1 MKNFLFF
8 AALILIAACV
18 KERII
23 LPKPKGDVKL
33 YVNEIVSSGST
44 LISEFG
50 TAEDWFE
57 IYNDSE
63 DTFKS
68 SGKTFYLSDTLGNRL
83 KYKMPAFTIK
93 PKGHLVIFCDGNNTV
108 ATQIHTNFKLSSA
121 GENVLITYI
130 GSSNDTVSVDT
141 RTFGSIP
148 SGKSDARVP
157 DGSSNW
163 KLTTPTSGAPNQ

>member
-1 MKNFLFF
+1 MNKILFCLLF
-8 AALILIAACV
+8 IAMGACV
-18 KERII
+18 KERVIQ
-23 LPKPKGDVKL
+23 PKPKGDVKL
-33 YVNEIVSSGST
+33 YVNEIVSSGSS
-44 LISEFG
+44 LINEFG
-50 TAEDWFE
+50 TAEDWIE

-93 PKGHLVIFCDGNNTV
+93 PKGFLVVFCDGNNTV

-121 GENVLITYI
+121 GENALITYI
-130 GSSNDTVSVDT
+130 GSANDTVVVDT
-141 RTFGSIP
+141 RIFGAIP

-157 DGSSNW
+157 DGSTNW
-163 KLTTPTSGAPNQ
+163 KLSTPSPGAPNQ